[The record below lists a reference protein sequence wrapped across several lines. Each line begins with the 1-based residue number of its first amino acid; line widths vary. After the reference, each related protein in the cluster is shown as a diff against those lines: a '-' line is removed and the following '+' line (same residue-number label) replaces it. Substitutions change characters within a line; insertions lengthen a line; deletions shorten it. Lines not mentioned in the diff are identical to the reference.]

1 MNDLLTLLIQVLI
14 AIAAATIASIL
25 VPRQIPG
32 KALGLVIIGLL
43 GVFLGEWVANYLLR
57 QYNLSLPWLE
67 WTFQGVP
74 IIPSVLGSMVVLYLV
89 TAFLSWGRY
98 GNR

>member
-1 MNDLLTLLIQVLI
+1 MDDLLSLLIQVLI
-14 AIAAATIASIL
+14 AMACATVASIL

-32 KALGLVIIGLL
+32 KALGLVIIGLV
-43 GVFLGEWVANYLLR
+43 GVFLGEWAANYLVR
-57 QYNLSLPWLE
+57 EYNLSVPWLE
-67 WTFQGVP
+67 WAFKGVP
-74 IIPSVLGSMVVLYLV
+74 LIPSVVGSMVVLYLV